1 MRAVIANEVALGEPL
16 TWSIYDPA
24 GKLLFVQGMVIAS
37 QAQLD
42 IVLERG
48 RVIPESAT
56 SGGVMLPAMRSTPMA
71 RGIPTPNPN
80 AHWNRHATP
89 SRRCSGGCSNC
100 DAT

>member
-48 RVIPESAT
+48 RVIHQ
-56 SGGVMLPAMRSTPMA
+56 G
-71 RGIPTPNPN
+71 
-80 AHWNRHATP
+80 P
-89 SRRCSGGCSNC
+89 SKALRDDLDLRRKVLWL
-100 DAT
+100 